1 MGGKGG
7 DVVVLTISRACCKEL
22 LLACTL
28 ALGGTPIKKITKG
41 KKKGGKSGGGG
52 GKDTSGGKV
61 RVGSTGKS
69 SLGKSASGGGKGR
82 KR

>member
-41 KKKGGKSGGGG
+41 KKKGGKGKNGGG

-61 RVGSTGKS
+61 K
-69 SLGKSASGGGKGR
+69 LGKAAARSSR